1 MMDIRRQTSIY
12 RSIQTATVC
21 GAFFVGFLCQFSYG
35 QLRTESSAQVVG
47 DCMAIVFV
55 DSQQPASL
63 SMNDLAAQ
71 AVERGWAIRLVDV
84 RREMHVADRWRVHN
98 TPTTV
103 LVRSGREVDRILGPS
118 TWTEFSRRMLMFS
131 TADSIKSAS
140 TSMPGLQQKRS
151 EIDVD
156 ALVPMQQRPSKQP
169 LGTSPTIPSDPQAA
183 AVRIIVDEPES
194 HAVGSGTIIDSSDRG
209 AVVLTCGHLF
219 RDWTKSSVITV
230 ERFEGGVPVRYP
242 AELIDYQ
249 IDDIDIGVL
258 VINPGRIV
266 PSARVAMRLD
276 ALREGDDVFS
286 VGCNHGDAPSRRDS
300 RVTKLNR
307 YIGSPNIETAGAP
320 VQGRSGGGLFN
331 SSGELVGICFAADT
345 ELDEGLY
352 CGTQSV
358 LERLRKLGIARSA
371 NPPSVVAE
379 PTKTALPATMT
390 VILTDSSGNTKQLTI
405 DRPSEQLVGAMQNES
420 QKVRQANATSQVR
433 WKTQRPTEHR

>member
-1 MMDIRRQTSIY
+1 
-12 RSIQTATVC
+12 
-21 GAFFVGFLCQFSYG
+21 
-35 QLRTESSAQVVG
+35 
-47 DCMAIVFV
+47 
-55 DSQQPASL
+55 
-63 SMNDLAAQ
+63 
-71 AVERGWAIRLVDV
+71 
-84 RREMHVADRWRVHN
+84 
-98 TPTTV
+98 
-103 LVRSGREVDRILGPS
+103 
-118 TWTEFSRRMLMFS
+118 
-131 TADSIKSAS
+131 
-140 TSMPGLQQKRS
+140 
-151 EIDVD
+151 
-156 ALVPMQQRPSKQP
+156 
-169 LGTSPTIPSDPQAA
+169 
-183 AVRIIVDEPES
+183 
-194 HAVGSGTIIDSSDRG
+194 
-209 AVVLTCGHLF
+209 LF

-358 LERLRKLGIARSA
+358 LERLHKLGIARSP

-405 DRPSEQLVGAMQNES
+405 DRPSEQLVDAMKNES